1 MTDNSSL
8 EVEYCRELALLP
20 GSIFEFTSRFVPE
33 AQMQPLLPLY
43 ALKQAIGG
51 IPHSQTDD
59 SVKWAKLK
67 WWSEE
72 LSADPGSSTRHPVL
86 RALWLS
92 GARLCLDDPLLLRL
106 VRDALLQ
113 IDTAPDSDE
122 QALFERL
129 SELGDTDIQLELAL
143 NKAEIDVQ
151 CQKSLAAAS
160 RCCGLIS
167 SFSAGQLSQAH
178 RLPLSLLAKYS
189 VSSTQL
195 AQGEGRSELTQIISR
210 LAENALGWF
219 DEGMSGL
226 GKSATPTAGKHL
238 RLRWAMENRRLESIS
253 QDVPG
258 FLAKGKRFGPADAW
272 FAWRFVR
279 KAG

>member
-1 MTDNSSL
+1 M
-8 EVEYCRELALLP
+8 EL
-20 GSIFEFTSRFVPE
+20 
-33 AQMQPLLPLY
+33 LLPLY
-43 ALKQAIGG
+43 ALMQAIGG
-51 IPHSQTDD
+51 IPQSQTDD

-86 RALWLS
+86 RALWMS
-92 GARLCLDDPLLLRL
+92 GARLRLDDPLLMRL

-122 QALFERL
+122 QAMFERF

-143 NKAEIDVQ
+143 DNAEIDVQ
-151 CQKSLAAAS
+151 TQKFLAAAS
-160 RCCGLIS
+160 RCFSLIS
-167 SFSAGQLSQAH
+167 GFSAGQLSNAP

-195 AQGEGRSELTQIISR
+195 EQGEGTSELTKIISR
-210 LAENALGWF
+210 LTEEALVWF
-219 DEGMSGL
+219 EEGMSGL
-226 GKSATPTAGKHL
+226 SKNATPTAGKHL
-238 RLRWAMENRRLESIS
+238 RLRWAMEKRRLESIG
-253 QDVPG
+253 QNVPG
-258 FLAKGKRFGPADAW
+258 FLATGKRFGPTDAW

>member
-1 MTDNSSL
+1 MTENSNL

-20 GSIFEFTSRFVPE
+20 GSVFEFTSRFVPE
-33 AQMQPLLPLY
+33 PQMEPLLPLY

-51 IPHSQTDD
+51 IPQSQTDD

-72 LSADPGSSTRHPVL
+72 LCADPGSSARHPVL

-92 GARLCLDDPLLLRL
+92 GARLCLDDSLLLRL

-113 IDTAPDSDE
+113 IDTVPDSDE
-122 QALFERL
+122 QAMFERL

-151 CQKSLAAAS
+151 CLKSLAAAS
-160 RCCGLIS
+160 RCYGFIS
-167 SFSAGQLSQAH
+167 SFSSGQLSEAS
-178 RLPLSLLAKYS
+178 RIPLSLLAQHS

-195 AQGEGRSELTQIISR
+195 EQGQGTNELTQIISR
-210 LAENALGWF
+210 LTENAAGWF

-226 GKSATPTAGKHL
+226 SKNVTPTAGKHL
-238 RLRWAMENRRLESIS
+238 RLRWAMEKRHLGSIG

-258 FLAKGKRFGPADAW
+258 FLARGKRFGPSDAW